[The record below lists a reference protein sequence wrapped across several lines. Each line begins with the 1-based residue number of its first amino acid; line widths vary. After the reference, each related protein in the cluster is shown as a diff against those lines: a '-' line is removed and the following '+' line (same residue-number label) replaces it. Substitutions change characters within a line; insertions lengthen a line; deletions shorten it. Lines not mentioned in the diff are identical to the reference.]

1 MINNTLILND
11 STHTILDE
19 LNRPKAPEKME
30 GFTDFQI

>member
-19 LNRPKAPEKME
+19 LNRPKAQEKME
-30 GFTDFQI
+30 CLTGLQI